1 MRAYYLRSPKLPRVT
16 PASKTS
22 VTSISSFSSAGP
34 SEQSTAI
41 TQAASTIPNAQL
53 CPPDWRAGARPTS
66 HCFALAPPGR
76 LGLRETPALHLLHAV
91 LCEAL
96 KALRRC
102 GRLPLDGD
110 AVQASDCV
118 C

>member
-1 MRAYYLRSPKLPRVT
+1 
-16 PASKTS
+16 
-22 VTSISSFSSAGP
+22 
-34 SEQSTAI
+34 
-41 TQAASTIPNAQL
+41 
-53 CPPDWRAGARPTS
+53 
-66 HCFALAPPGR
+66 
-76 LGLRETPALHLLHAV
+76 LRETPALHLLHAV